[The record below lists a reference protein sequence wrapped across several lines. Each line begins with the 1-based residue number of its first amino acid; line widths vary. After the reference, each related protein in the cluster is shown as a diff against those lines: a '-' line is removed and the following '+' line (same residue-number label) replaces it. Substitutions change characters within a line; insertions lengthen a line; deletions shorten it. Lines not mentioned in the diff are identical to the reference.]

1 MIGLDTNVL
10 VRYIAQDDAKQ
21 SAKASRLI
29 EALAADDPAFVPLV
43 TLVELAWVLS
53 GTYGIE
59 RDDIAAVIEQ
69 LLRSRELIVDRS
81 DLVLQARRRYQ
92 AGSADFAD
100 CLIERIAHDAG
111 CATTMTFDSKAAKSA
126 HMTLVE

>member
-1 MIGLDTNVL
+1 MPSDS
-10 VRYIAQDDAKQ
+10 R
-21 SAKASRLI
+21 SA
-29 EALAADDPAFVPLV
+29 PQG
-43 TLVELAWVLS
+43 S
-53 GTYGIE
+53 GGRATVSA
-59 RDDIAAVIEQ
+59 DDIAAVIEQ

-92 AGSADFAD
+92 AGGADFAD